1 MKKILDLK
9 GVQTLNRSEL
19 KSIKGAMASI
29 TCCPTGRGCQI
40 SYPGGSFCEPG
51 YCDSRWGNRCILY

>member
-1 MKKILDLK
+1 MKKILELK
-9 GVQTLNRSEL
+9 GVQEL
-19 KSIKGAMASI
+19 SKGAQRSIKGAMTSI

-51 YCDSRWGNRCILY
+51 RCNPWGWGGCMLY